1 MTKSTTSMRAQFNSV
16 QSTRLQRSLVYF
28 TAFLILGIATSA
40 FGTTLPDLADQT
52 GSTLRQIST
61 IFSGNALGYIL
72 GSLLGGWLFDRRQG
86 HPVLA
91 ITLITFC
98 LLFFALPLV
107 QSLWILVSIITLV
120 GFGMGIIDVGGN
132 TLIVW
137 VFGRDVGPY
146 MNTLHLSFGVGALLS
161 PILVDRVVISLDGI
175 RWVYWIL
182 ALLVVPIIIWLTRIP
197 SPDPPS
203 DQPENKETLPIRR
216 NAFMIVLI
224 SGLFFLHVGTE
235 LGFGG
240 WIYSYAV
247 AVQIGPDTAAR
258 LLNAIYWGGF
268 TLGRLISIPLAIKLR
283 PQTMILIDLIGALA
297 SFSVLLFLPSW
308 PPAIWAATFGL
319 GLSVASLFPSSIN
332 FTERL
337 MPITGRV
344 TSYLL
349 VGGNAGSMIIPWLIG
364 QMFETKGP
372 QSMIIILAC
381 VMATDLFL
389 FLGILFYSRQRP
401 DHPIADLPTDQTTA
415 I

>member
-1 MTKSTTSMRAQFNSV
+1 MSTQPNHQPLNRV
-16 QSTRLQRSLVYF
+16 QRSFVYF

-52 GSTLRQIST
+52 GSSLRQISA

-86 HPVLA
+86 HPVLVV
-91 ITLITFC
+91 TLITVC

-107 QSLWILVSIITLV
+107 PSLWILVSIITLV

-137 VFGRDVGPY
+137 LFGRDVGPY
-146 MNTLHLSFGVGALLS
+146 MNALHLSFGVGALLS
-161 PILVDRVVISLDGI
+161 PILVDRVVISLGGI

-182 ALLVVPIIIWLTRIP
+182 AVLVVPIVIWLTRIP
-197 SPDPPS
+197 SPDRPA
-203 DQPENKETLPIRR
+203 DQAEREGAPAIRR
-216 NAFMIVLI
+216 NSFMIVLI

-247 AVQIGPDTAAR
+247 AVQIGPDTVAR
-258 LLNAIYWGGF
+258 LLNAVYWGGF
-268 TLGRLISIPLAIKLR
+268 TLGRLVSIPLAMKLR
-283 PQTMILIDLIGALA
+283 PQTMILFDLIGALA
-297 SFSVLLFLPSW
+297 SLSVLIFFPAW
-308 PPAIWAATFGL
+308 PTAIWVATFGL
-319 GLSVASLFPSSIN
+319 GLSIASLFPSSIN

-337 MPITGRV
+337 MPISGRV

-364 QMFETKGP
+364 QMFESKGP
-372 QSMIIILAC
+372 QAMVLILAGA
-381 VMATDLFL
+381 MAIDLALFL
-389 FLGILFYSRQRP
+389 AILLYSKPRNNPANAEQ
-401 DHPIADLPTDQTTA
+401 
-415 I
+415 

>member
-1 MTKSTTSMRAQFNSV
+1 MTMTTTSMSARSNPK
-16 QSTRLQRSLVYF
+16 QSKRMQYSFAYF
-28 TAFLILGIATSA
+28 TTFLILGIATSA

-52 GSTLRQIST
+52 GSTLRQISV
-61 IFSGNALGYIL
+61 IFSANALGYIL

-91 ITLITFC
+91 NTLITFC
-98 LLFFALPLV
+98 LLFFILPLV
-107 QSLWILVSIITLV
+107 PSLWLLVTIIGFV

-137 VFGRDVGPY
+137 LFGRDVGPY

-161 PILVDRVVISLDGI
+161 PLLVDRVVISLGEI

-182 ALLVVPIIIWLTRIP
+182 AFLIVPIIFWLTRIP
-197 SPDPPS
+197 SPDRPADTAQSEGATPV
-203 DQPENKETLPIRR
+203 RR
-216 NAFMIVLI
+216 NSIMIILI

-297 SFSVLLFLPSW
+297 SFSVLLFLPAW

-332 FTERL
+332 LTERL

-349 VGGNAGSMIIPWLIG
+349 VGGNAGSMIIPWFIG
-364 QMFETKGP
+364 QMFETEGP
-372 QSMIIILAC
+372 QSMVIILAGAIAIEL
-381 VMATDLFL
+381 VL
-389 FLGILFYSRQRP
+389 FLGILLYSKQRS
-401 DHPIADLPTDQTTA
+401 DFNR
-415 I
+415 